1 MSAPTSISP
10 DRGQPPPGAARAGF
24 LADRIA
30 ERTFE
35 KRAQSVSV
43 TSHPPATTV
52 IETTY
57 LGVLS
62 MWLAYGSLAEVG
74 QCAAH
79 S

>member
-35 KRAQSVSV
+35 KRARPVSV
-43 TSHPPATTV
+43 TSHPPTTTV
-52 IETTY
+52 VETTY
-57 LGVLS
+57 LGVLL
-62 MWLAYGSLAEVG
+62 MWLAYGSSAGVG
-74 QCAAH
+74 QYAAH
-79 S
+79 P